1 MVCLVPLAADVMERK
16 GILAQYKSHF
26 PVPGFRHEIGCCIG
40 YATGRFLAYARVL
53 GRYDGQ

>member
-16 GILAQYKSHF
+16 GILAHHKSHF
-26 PVPGFRHEIGCCIG
+26 PMPEFRHETGYYIG